1 MLISTEKGWKEVL
14 QVIDMTSDPANPA
27 LLPTHV
33 LSSQGSKVRVDGGDN
48 VRAMKWA
55 LDMCESPMRQR
66 RKLQPFPEFAKHQAR
81 HEWDAAK
88 NAAPEAL
95 KIGKGL
101 VKAPGDARESMA
113 GEITMFFFAWFL
125 QDNFDEENVLCW
137 NVYYK

>member
-48 VRAMKWA
+48 VRAMKWT
-55 LDMCESPMRQR
+55 LDICENPMRQR
-66 RKLQPFPEFAKHQAR
+66 RKLHPFPEFAKHQAR

-101 VKAPGDARESMA
+101 VKAPGDARESMP
-113 GEITMFFFAWFL
+113 GKITMFFLLGFSKAEFGKCIIL
-125 QDNFDEENVLCW
+125 ECLL
-137 NVYYK
+137 